1 MDAADAEPAAGGS
14 LRDAAY
20 VLHTSGSTGVPK
32 GVIVSHHNLACSTVA
47 RAVAYSERPGVFLL
61 LPSFA
66 FDSCVAGIFW
76 TLATGGTL
84 ALPPQRIEQDTHT
97 LAAFIERHAVT
108 HTLCLPSL
116 WAAFLEHAP
125 AARLHT
131 LRTVIV
137 AGEACPATLVR
148 RHYDVLPG
156 VSLWNEYG
164 PTEATVWS
172 TVYAVPRGFAG
183 ARVPIGSPIAGA
195 RVHVLEAGGEPAPVG
210 VPGELYIGGEGVA
223 EGYVDRPEES
233 ALRFVPDPFSESAG
247 ARLYR
252 TGDRARWRDDGVLE
266 FLGRVDQQVK
276 VRGHRIEPGEIESV
290 LRQHVGV
297 RDGVVAV
304 RAAHGRAS
312 RPGTDVDRLTKA
324 LSALPRT
331 EAERVLEIVEQ
342 LDMEVTP

>member
-1 MDAADAEPAAGGS
+1 M
-14 LRDAAY
+14 
-20 VLHTSGSTGVPK
+20 
-32 GVIVSHHNLACSTVA
+32 IVSHHNLACSTAA

-66 FDSCVAGIFW
+66 FDSSVAGIFW

-84 ALPPQRIEQDTHT
+84 ALPPQRIEQDAHA

-156 VSLWNEYG
+156 ASLWNEYG

-195 RVHVLEAGGEPAPVG
+195 RVHVLDAGGEPAPVG

-233 ALRFVPDPFSESAG
+233 ALQFVPDPFSESAG

-290 LRQHVGV
+290 LRQHAGV

-304 RAAHGRAS
+304 RAVHGRAS
-312 RPGTDVDRLTKA
+312 RPGTDVDRLTEA